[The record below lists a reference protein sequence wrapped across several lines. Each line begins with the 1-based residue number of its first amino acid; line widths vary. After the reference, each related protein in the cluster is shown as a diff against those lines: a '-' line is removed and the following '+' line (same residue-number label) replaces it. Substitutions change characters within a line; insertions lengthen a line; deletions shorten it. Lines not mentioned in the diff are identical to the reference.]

1 MITLPNLCPHVR
13 VEIEGKTYR
22 IFSATYKHP
31 SETEESNW
39 IVFKNTTE
47 HPILVDKITLQAL
60 SGTEVTWLYKDAS
73 MVNTEPAIVACEV
86 NDTI

>member
-13 VEIEGKTYR
+13 VEVEGKTFR
-22 IFSATYKHP
+22 IFSVAYKHP
-31 SETEESNW
+31 SEAPENDW
-39 IVFKNTTE
+39 VLFKNTTE

-60 SGTEVTWLYKDAS
+60 SGTEIHWLYKDES
-73 MVNTEPAIVACEV
+73 MVNTEPTIVACEV